1 MTGHLTIKDIE
12 VHLHSAEKEFSNY
25 CSSLS
30 DEQFF
35 YQPEGKWSPAQQVR
49 HLITAT
55 NMARLPFILPG
66 FMVRLFAG
74 KPNRRSRTFD
84 ELVDKYK
91 LKLEKGGR
99 ASGRYVP
106 KPIHPAY
113 GKEKLISQF
122 TKAIG
127 EFISALKKN
136 KDETMPDNFIA
147 PHPLL
152 GKITLRELCYFT
164 IYHTH
169 HHLQSIKTLTESV
182 TSV

>member
-25 CSSLS
+25 CLSLT
-30 DEQFF
+30 DAQFF
-35 YQPEGKWSPAQQVR
+35 YQPLGKWSPAQQVR

-55 NMARLPFILPG
+55 NMASLPFMLPQ
-66 FMVRLFAG
+66 FLVRMIGG
-74 KPNRRSRTFD
+74 KPNRKSRTFD
-84 ELVDKYK
+84 ELVSKYK
-91 LKLEKGGR
+91 SKLEKGGR

-113 GKEKLISQF
+113 GKEKLINQF
-122 TKAIG
+122 TKAIDK
-127 EFISALKKN
+127 FISALKKN
-136 KDETMPDNFIA
+136 EDETKPDNFIA

-182 TSV
+182 TPV